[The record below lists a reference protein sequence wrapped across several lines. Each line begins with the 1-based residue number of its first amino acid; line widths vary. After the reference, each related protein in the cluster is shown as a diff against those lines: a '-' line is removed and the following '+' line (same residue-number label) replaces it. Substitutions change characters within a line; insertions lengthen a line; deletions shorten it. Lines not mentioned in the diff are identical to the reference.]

1 VTEDQLRV
9 QERTA
14 VTLRDMFPPERPS
27 EFEAFVGQTGEPT
40 PVECA
45 IVADAWL
52 RSGPDGAGRSIEWAD
67 KSLKGGEAVPAG
79 VRAAALLTKGNALY
93 GKGQLDAAT
102 DAFVE
107 AARTTPGSA
116 PALNN
121 AAYLLARVKG
131 DTAKAFELA
140 SSAVQIAPGQPDYL
154 DTLGF
159 VLLRSGR
166 LAEAEDA
173 LSKSVAAAPTPS
185 ALLHLAQVR
194 AEQGNMGECRQLIE
208 RARQRQPDPE
218 TKREI
223 DAFEESIKG
232 K

>member
-1 VTEDQLRV
+1 MR
-9 QERTA
+9 
-14 VTLRDMFPPERPS
+14 
-27 EFEAFVGQTGEPT
+27 
-40 PVECA
+40 
-45 IVADAWL
+45 
-52 RSGPDGAGRSIEWAD
+52 RSCGIRAGAE
-67 KSLKGGEAVPAG
+67 
-79 VRAAALLTKGNALY
+79 LTRGNVLY
-93 GKGQLDAAT
+93 GRGDLPTAC
-102 DAFVE
+102 DAFVRSVE
-107 AARTTPGSA
+107 LNSGN
-116 PALNN
+116 PASLNN

-131 DTAKAFELA
+131 DNAKAFELA

-154 DTLGF
+154 DTLGY

-166 LAEAEDA
+166 LPEAEDA
-173 LSKSVAAAPTPS
+173 LSKSVATAPTPS

-194 AEQGNMGECRQLIE
+194 AEQGNMGECRQLLE